1 MPNVAAKVW
10 QQLGLDAATAGQDWE
25 ALAWGG
31 FPAGTKIQRGEA
43 LFPRI
48 DWEKQLAEENEGA
61 AEESAAAEEP
71 MAEIAPIKP
80 EISIED
86 FERIDLRVCQVVAC
100 EKVKKA
106 DKLLQ
111 LTVKLGNEE
120 RTVVSGI
127 AQYYQPDELVGR
139 QVVLVANL
147 KPAKLRGIESR
158 GMILAASDGDKLQ
171 VLQVPAEILPG
182 SIVR

>member
-1 MPNVAAKVW
+1 M
-10 QQLGLDAATAGQDWE
+10 
-25 ALAWGG
+25 
-31 FPAGTKIQRGEA
+31 
-43 LFPRI
+43 LFR
-48 DWEKQLAEENEGA
+48 
-61 AEESAAAEEP
+61 S
-71 MAEIAPIKP
+71 APIKP

>member
-1 MPNVAAKVW
+1 M
-10 QQLGLDAATAGQDWE
+10 
-25 ALAWGG
+25 
-31 FPAGTKIQRGEA
+31 
-43 LFPRI
+43 
-48 DWEKQLAEENEGA
+48 
-61 AEESAAAEEP
+61 
-71 MAEIAPIKP
+71 
-80 EISIED
+80 
-86 FERIDLRVCQVVAC
+86 
-100 EKVKKA
+100 
-106 DKLLQ
+106 Q